1 MFYNIKKNGRFKKVN
16 IIRPYS
22 TFCTLKVFLLSS
34 FGMSVNI
41 SSFSFFC
48 SDCLDPFLSRR
59 FRLTLQYKVD
69 GFYCKFSNWLW
80 IKFILDLWLKAHSI
94 NNAAIQLKLR
104 SFYGLKLFKFDKLLF
119 FNFLAY
125 PAYLYKTNLRYV

>member
-1 MFYNIKKNGRFKKVN
+1 
-16 IIRPYS
+16 
-22 TFCTLKVFLLSS
+22 
-34 FGMSVNI
+34 MSVNI
-41 SSFSFFC
+41 SLFSFFC

-94 NNAAIQLKLR
+94 NIAAIQLKLR

-119 FNFLAY
+119 FNFSAY
-125 PAYLYKTNLRYV
+125 PAYLYKTNLRYVISLILYVNLMVLCVWKFKSYYKFKALML